1 MYSLG
6 YAIQMAVGCMAM
18 VVVEH
23 ETDPSAQ
30 EILDCI
36 DVIKKWYQEYNIK
49 NAD

>member
-18 VVVEH
+18 VAMEH
-23 ETDPSAQ
+23 ETDPSTQ
-30 EILDCI
+30 EILDCM
-36 DVIKKWYQEYNIK
+36 DVIRDWYQEENIK